1 MRKLSDRQKF
11 LNKAPLQERHF
22 KDGMYAFTMF
32 MIDYFSRVESILKI
46 DYESF
51 MIIQI
56 TVSHVIHQSNKR
68 EGKKNY
74 LEMEFMWQET
84 IDKSINTNAYKMIKE
99 KSHETKN
106 YNKLTVSS
114 ICLILNLPKET
125 VRRKVL
131 KLVKKKILLIGDKS
145 GIIAGEAYQKI
156 FSNFVPTT
164 VIKFSR
170 MMKTLEKNG
179 TLKALLNLNTKDL

>member
-1 MRKLSDRQKF
+1 
-11 LNKAPLQERHF
+11 
-22 KDGMYAFTMF
+22 